1 MSIAGLKLSPSAAA
15 LLRTPPSLARLMA
28 NSPRLLSPQLAARYE
43 CCQQI
48 YRLLATW
55 DVAKLGVVVG
65 GGEHAQGRVGAEVP
79 EVPVGVQGHVLGW
92 ADMTMRIKRKVW
104 VLNGKGGVMHVT
116 R

>member
-1 MSIAGLKLSPSAAA
+1 M
-15 LLRTPPSLARLMA
+15 LRTPPSLARLMA

-79 EVPVGVQGHVLGW
+79 VGVLGHVY
-92 ADMTMRIKRKVW
+92 
-104 VLNGKGGVMHVT
+104 
-116 R
+116 